1 MNTVMSIRT
10 EKKVRD
16 EAKKVFDKIGISTS
30 AGINMFL
37 RQVAV
42 DQGIPFKATV
52 DTKKLKAKWDKEVAW
67 ALKHGKSY
75 ATAKEMHEAITRGE

>member
-42 DQGIPFKATV
+42 DQGIPFKPTV

-67 ALKHGKSY
+67 ALKYGKKYTNS
-75 ATAKEMHEAITRGE
+75 KEMFDDIMAGK

>member
-1 MNTVMSIRT
+1 MNTVINIRT

-16 EAKKVFDKIGISTS
+16 EAKKVFQKLGISTS

-37 RQVAV
+37 NQVV
-42 DQGIPFKATV
+42 MEKGIPFTPTI

-67 ALKHGKSY
+67 ALKHGKRY
-75 ATAKEMHEAITRGE
+75 NNAEEAHRAVK